1 VSYDVLTPT
10 VARLWPYKP
19 DWGRSF
25 EIKRA
30 FSTDIITSRDN
41 TEQRRAIRT
50 DPRLSAQYRAVV
62 SGADRRAADHHLR
75 AWQNKPVVVPD
86 FARWAR
92 LTSLS
97 LPGSSALTVSPMP
110 TWVAAGQPL
119 VLCKAGVASEQV
131 VVQGVIGMT
140 ISLEDPLVSGWA
152 VGDVLRP
159 TFFGLFDGRLSSQRF
174 NGDTVG
180 IDVVI
185 DCYPGGE
192 PPRDAGAAWA
202 SLGGVEIFTP
212 LPDYAGSPS
221 VGHVW
226 PVDQID
232 YGRGRTAQF
241 RPVESMARELEAE
254 FNGLDPSLA
263 MQLEQFFDR
272 MKGRRTAF
280 YVPTWEGDFVL
291 GNSPGSGSTT
301 FIQPGSAL
309 FDDFGDIDFSIVNE
323 GVAVCLTDGT
333 ILYRRITDIS
343 LSGSD
348 SLVTVN
354 AAWGVA
360 LSGANVARISRM
372 PLSRFASDEMVTS
385 WRTPLTASSRLT
397 FTQVNA

>member
-1 VSYDVLTPT
+1 MSYDVLTPS

-25 EIKRA
+25 EVKRA
-30 FSTDIITSRDN
+30 FSTDIITSRDKH
-41 TEQRRAIRT
+41 EQRRAIRT
-50 DPRLSAQYRAVV
+50 DPRISAQYRTVL

-75 AWQNKPVVVPD
+75 AWQNKPVIVPD

-97 LPGSSALTVSPMP
+97 LSGSSALTISPMP
-110 TWVAAGQPL
+110 AWVAAGQPL
-119 VLCKAGVASEQV
+119 LLCSTAGTQV
-131 VVQGVIGMT
+131 EVIVQGVAGST
-140 ISLEDPLVSGWA
+140 ITLEDPLVNGWS

-159 TFFGLFDGRLSSQRF
+159 TFFGLFDGRLSSQRP
-174 NGDTVG
+174 NGDTVA
-180 IDVVI
+180 IDVSI

-192 PPRDAGAAWA
+192 PPRDAGSAWA
-202 SLGGVEIFTP
+202 SLSGVEIFTP
-212 LPDYAGSPS
+212 KPDYAVAPS

-241 RPVESMARELEAE
+241 RPVEAMARELEAE
-254 FNGLDPSLA
+254 FNGLDVGLA
-263 MQLEQFFDR
+263 TQIEQFFDR

-280 YVPTWEGDFVL
+280 YVPTWEGDYVL

-301 FIQPGSAL
+301 FVAVGSAL
-309 FDDFGDIDFSIVNE
+309 FGDFGDSDFSIVSE
-323 GVAVCLTDGT
+323 GVAVCLTNGT
-333 ILYRRITDIS
+333 VLYRKITDIGA
-343 LSGSD
+343 SGGN

-360 LSGANVARISRM
+360 LSSANVARISRM
-372 PLSRFASDEMVTS
+372 PLSRFASDEMVMS

-397 FTQVNA
+397 FTQVSA